1 MLEHAP
7 IVNALTFD
15 VNSFTERACNL
26 DYMSD
31 VPATLGERIQTWRK
45 AAGFRTQQQLA
56 DHLGCKRETVTMWE
70 TNKVDRV
77 GGDYIGPLSIAL
89 GKSPQMIQK
98 GREGKLT
105 REGSTAP
112 ASPQLEAIREPDAIQ
127 SLRIFVGAIATVM
140 ASTRS
145 DEGEALLSLVRSAAG
160 ADEFVN
166 RGLGLELVQAVE
178 RGIALAKARQ
188 SSRRRGAA

>member
-15 VNSFTERACNL
+15 VNTFTSEASNL
-26 DYMSD
+26 AYMDLS
-31 VPATLGERIQTWRK
+31 TLGKRVRQWRK
-45 AAGFRTQQQLA
+45 EAGYRTQQALA
-56 DHLGCKRETVTMWE
+56 DAVGCERATVTMWE
-70 TNKVDRV
+70 TDKVDRI
-77 GGDYIGPLSIAL
+77 GGEYLGALSIAL
-89 GKSPQMIQK
+89 GKSPQLIQN

-112 ASPQLEAIREPDAIQ
+112 ASPQLAEIRERDAIQ

-145 DEGEALLSLVRSAAG
+145 DEGEALLSLVRSAEG

-166 RGLGLELVQAVE
+166 QGLGLDLVRAVE

>member
-1 MLEHAP
+1 MFEHGAR
-7 IVNALTFD
+7 VNPLTFN
-15 VNSFTERACNL
+15 VNTFTTEASNL
-26 DYMSD
+26 PYMD
-31 VPATLGERIQTWRK
+31 LPTLGRRIRQWRK
-45 AAGFRTQQQLA
+45 EAGFRTQKALA
-56 DHLGCKRETVTMWE
+56 DAVGCERATVTMWE
-70 TNKVDRV
+70 TDKVDRV
-77 GGDYIGPLSIAL
+77 GGEYLGALAIAL
-89 GKSPQMIQK
+89 GKSPQVIQT

-112 ASPQLEAIREPDAIQ
+112 ASPQLAEIRERDAIQ
-127 SLRIFVGAIATVM
+127 SLRIFVGAMATVM
-140 ASTRS
+140 ASTRP

-166 RGLGLELVQAVE
+166 QGLGVDLVRAVE